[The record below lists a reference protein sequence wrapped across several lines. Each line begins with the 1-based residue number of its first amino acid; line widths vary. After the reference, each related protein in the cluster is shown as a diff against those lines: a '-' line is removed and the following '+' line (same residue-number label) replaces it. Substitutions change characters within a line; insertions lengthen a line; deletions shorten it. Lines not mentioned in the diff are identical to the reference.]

1 MEATLSDYKKSYS
14 IKIARNAMSGH
25 SKWANIKHQ
34 KAAADKKKGKIFSRL
49 GKEIMVAAKM
59 GGGDPAANPRL
70 RAALTAARAA
80 NMPNANIDRAIKKGC
95 GELGDVVFK
104 EIVYEGYAPGGVG
117 VMVECLTDN
126 SNRSTSEVRFAF
138 DRNNGNMATSGA
150 VARMF
155 TRQAHFV
162 ITGEWADEDKL
173 MDLVLDAGAND
184 LIVEDGVAEIWAD
197 PENFEAL
204 VKVFADRQIPTDEA
218 EIIRRPDTTVEIAD
232 PGIAR
237 QVLRLIDRLE
247 DLDDVQLVTA
257 NFEIADEIADQLEDE
272 E

>member
-1 MEATLSDYKKSYS
+1 
-14 IKIARNAMSGH
+14 MSGH

-80 NMPNANIDRAIKKGC
+80 NMPNANIERAIKKGC

-204 VKVFADRQIPTDEA
+204 VKVFADHQIPTDEA
-218 EIIRRPDTTVEIAD
+218 EVIRRPATTVEISD

-257 NFEIADEIADQLEDE
+257 NFEIADEIADQLADE

>member
-1 MEATLSDYKKSYS
+1 
-14 IKIARNAMSGH
+14 MSGH

-80 NMPNANIDRAIKKGC
+80 NMPNVNIDRAIKKGC

-104 EIVYEGYAPGGVG
+104 EIVYD
-117 VMVECLTDN
+117 ECLTDN

-162 ITGEWADEDKL
+162 ITGEWADEEKL

-184 LIVEDGVAEIWAD
+184 LVVEDGVAEIWAD

-204 VKVFADRQIPTDEA
+204 VKVFADHQIPTDEA
-218 EIIRRPDTTVEIAD
+218 EIIRRPDTTVELTD
-232 PGIAR
+232 PGVAR